1 MSFWGRS
8 ANIHAGIRAIHDFH
22 QEMNRYPADTDADIE
37 ACMKF
42 AKSLGQEDLMEDVV
56 KAVTR
61 FSTSSLCPLSAFF
74 GGIVA

>member
-1 MSFWGRS
+1 
-8 ANIHAGIRAIHDFH
+8 
-22 QEMNRYPADTDADIE
+22 MNRYPADTDADIE

-42 AKSLGQEDLMEDVV
+42 AKGLGQEDLMEDVV

-61 FSTSSLCPLSAFF
+61 FSNSSLCPLSAFF